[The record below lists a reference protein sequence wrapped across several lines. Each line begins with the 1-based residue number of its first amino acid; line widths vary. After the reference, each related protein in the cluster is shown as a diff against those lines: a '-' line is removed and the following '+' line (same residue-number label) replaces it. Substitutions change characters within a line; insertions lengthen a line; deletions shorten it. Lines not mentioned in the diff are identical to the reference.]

1 MGLMQSLTRSAM
13 APAMDA
19 FMNLHPNVTL
29 RVFESFG
36 TELVRRVRSG
46 EIEFAIVPA
55 FLPGVHEEGMVSRPF
70 TRSPEFLVSRND
82 GQRETLTPIRL
93 ADVAPFDLILP
104 PVENLRRAKLIE
116 YLHRNDVQVRR
127 YLEIDAS
134 SAWLDFASRTDCK
147 AIMPGLLVISDFDNP
162 NITLHPIVDPPLI
175 MELCLIYP
183 SRSVLPAVAEA
194 FIHLLEQE
202 TATLNEQ
209 LFRYAGL
216 EPDDI
221 IISPAI

>member
-1 MGLMQSLTRSAM
+1 M
-13 APAMDA
+13 
-19 FMNLHPNVTL
+19 
-29 RVFESFG
+29 
-36 TELVRRVRSG
+36 
-46 EIEFAIVPA
+46 
-55 FLPGVHEEGMVSRPF
+55 
-70 TRSPEFLVSRND
+70 
-82 GQRETLTPIRL
+82 

-116 YLHRNDVQVRR
+116 YLHRNNVQVKR

-147 AIMPGLLVISDFDNP
+147 AIMPGLLVISDLDNP
-162 NITLHPIVDPPLI
+162 HITLHPIVDPPLL

-183 SRSVLPAVAEA
+183 SRSVLSAVAEA

-202 TATLNEQ
+202 TAALNEQ
-209 LFRYAGL
+209 LFRCAGL